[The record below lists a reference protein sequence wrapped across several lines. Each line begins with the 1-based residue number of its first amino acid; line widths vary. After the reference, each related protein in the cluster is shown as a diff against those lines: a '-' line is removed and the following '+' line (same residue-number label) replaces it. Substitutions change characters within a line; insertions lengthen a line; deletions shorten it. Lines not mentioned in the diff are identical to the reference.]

1 MKIFSYLFYMLIL
14 VAGIAIGGFLFSD
27 TIRRPFIDMARCQE
41 YCLKT
46 SELAGLLASVGIQVT
61 DGKLPAVIF
70 ETDKTLVF
78 DIQYPYPPDK
88 IHYAIVPKK
97 DIKDTSQLTKED
109 GEYIA
114 DAYRVISKIVSDH
127 NYKRYRVITNGPGY
141 QEVAYL
147 HFHLVID
154 RD

>member
-1 MKIFSYLFYMLIL
+1 M
-14 VAGIAIGGFLFSD
+14 GIAIGGFLFSD
-27 TIRRPFIDMARCQE
+27 TVKRPFIDISRCDQ

-61 DGKLPAVIF
+61 DGNLPTVIF

-88 IHYAIVPKK
+88 IHYAVVPKK
-97 DIKDTSQLTKED
+97 DIKDTSQLTEED
-109 GEYIA
+109 KEYIA
-114 DAYRVISKIVSDH
+114 DAYFVMGKIVNEN
-127 NYKRYRVITNGPGY
+127 NYTKYRILANGPGY

-147 HFHLVID
+147 HFHLIID
-154 RD
+154 RDQK